1 MEEQASRAVE
11 QDAQW
16 FWQLGMINDFIGRGD
31 GGALY
36 VRFDRSRSRVVAAKV
51 DVAAF

>member
-1 MEEQASRAVE
+1 VTRRTG
-11 QDAQW
+11 QW
-16 FWQLGMINDFIGRGD
+16 VWQLGTINDFIGPGD

-36 VRFDRSRSRVVAAKV
+36 VKFDRSRSRVIAAKV